1 MNLVVP
7 VVSAILV
14 IIVAIIVIC
23 VLRGKGNYHKG
34 KFTFYSFFLFIGTIA
49 PIRESPDVKLLFN
62 WIPDWVDLNIA
73 VPVAATVIV
82 VAVGIIVICV
92 AVSRR
97 AHGPSQTRL
106 RSDCML
112 HYAKQIYIS
121 FVCFSFFWFPFI
133 LLFFIFWPICK
144 NFNAMSIFNAHRKK
158 FAKISKIRHA
168 SYCGCIKERRT
179 LLLFLLFL
187 FYFSATPQLLPLL
200 AC

>member
-34 KFTFYSFFLFIGTIA
+34 KSTSLSSFLFIGTIA

-112 HYAKQIYIS
+112 PNAQARPYLIIS
-121 FVCFSFFWFPFI
+121 FSF
-133 LLFFIFWPICK
+133 
-144 NFNAMSIFNAHRKK
+144 R
-158 FAKISKIRHA
+158 
-168 SYCGCIKERRT
+168 
-179 LLLFLLFL
+179 
-187 FYFSATPQLLPLL
+187 FYFSLFVIFCPPN
-200 AC
+200 